1 MNSSETLEVTMH
13 MVRDFFEN
21 KIFSTQRLLA
31 HLAQTAES
39 FNMEALPCGSVKVN
53 VRTDLERSA
62 NDRKANICSMVSS
75 GKSRS
80 VF

>member
-62 NDRKANICSMVSS
+62 NVTNSLRFRLLFVRRHMDLR
-75 GKSRS
+75 
-80 VF
+80 